1 MGDNTQQGAPA
12 GGLQK
17 KTKIAYGVGAV
28 GKDMV
33 YMLVASYILYYYNS
47 VLGVSSVFIGTV
59 LMAAR
64 VFDAFN
70 DPIMG
75 IVVAK
80 TRSRWG
86 RFRPWIFSGTVLNA
100 VVLYAMFA
108 VPESMGAG
116 GMKVFLTVTY
126 FLWGITYTLM
136 DIPYWSM
143 IPAITEPGKERCKIL
158 RGRGFCHP
166 YCTYY
171 DSSSS
176 HQRRSPGGGQ
186 AEDHGLPH
194 RLQVV
199 GSSGCSGVRHLGGHL
214 RGKCKGE
221 G

>member
-1 MGDNTQQGAPA
+1 MGDNTQQGVSE
-12 GGLQK
+12 GDLQK
-17 KTKIAYGVGAV
+17 RTKIAYGVGAV

-108 VPESMGAG
+108 VPESMEAG

-136 DIPYWSM
+136 DIPY
-143 IPAITEPGKERCKIL
+143 
-158 RGRGFCHP
+158 
-166 YCTYY
+166 
-171 DSSSS
+171 
-176 HQRRSPGGGQ
+176 
-186 AEDHGLPH
+186 
-194 RLQVV
+194 
-199 GSSGCSGVRHLGGHL
+199 
-214 RGKCKGE
+214 
-221 G
+221 